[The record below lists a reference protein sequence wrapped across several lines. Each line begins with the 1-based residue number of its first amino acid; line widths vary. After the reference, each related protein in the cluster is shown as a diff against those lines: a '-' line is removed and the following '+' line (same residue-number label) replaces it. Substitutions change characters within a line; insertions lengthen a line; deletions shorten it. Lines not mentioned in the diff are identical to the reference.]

1 MGLVFE
7 AIATEGL
14 AHVAYLIGDSSS
26 GTAALIDPAVDVDRY
41 LSIAQSRRVAITHI
55 FETHVPSDMVSG
67 SRELQS
73 HLPNAKICLSW
84 EGTSDYKFPHLPV
97 HDGDRF
103 TFGELVITARHTP
116 GPTPEHMSYL
126 LSEKRNPHSP
136 WGICSGDSLLLQSAG
151 RVDLL
156 GSEQAPLL
164 AAKLYQTIQDF
175 YLPLP
180 DGILIYPGHSQGSPC
195 GLEIGHRPVT
205 TLGYERLHNPYL
217 QPQEKDDFC
226 NFAQAAAPPLPPYFE
241 KMHRI
246 NAEGPPVL
254 GHAPELHPLSASAFN
269 HAVEE
274 EGTILIDT
282 RDMFAFGAGHIA
294 GALNLNAAPVMSL
307 WGGWFIDPDKRI
319 LLIVDEHEKDNVV
332 RYLWRTG
339 FTNFAGYL
347 EGGMSAWSSAG
358 YPLQQIP
365 QRSVQ
370 QLREAGNNL
379 QLVDVRS
386 TAEYDQGYIPGAIHI
401 PLARL
406 LEQIS
411 KLNPEQAT
419 AVYCG
424 SGYRASLATSLLRQQ
439 GFKNI
444 NNIPGSWKAWREA
457 GFPVAGVAHDTVC
470 IPSVRIPK
478 IVLRPPA
485 ATPLA
490 AKIAL

>member
-14 AHVAYLIGDSSS
+14 AQVAYLIGDSSS
-26 GTAALIDPAVDVDRY
+26 RTAALIDPAVDVDRY
-41 LSIAQSRRVAITHI
+41 LKLAHERRVAITHI
-55 FETHVPSDMVSG
+55 FETHIPSDLVSG

-84 EGTSDYKFPHLPV
+84 EGVADYRFPHLPV

-103 TFGELVITARHTP
+103 AFGEVVITARHTP
-116 GPTPEHMSYL
+116 GPTPEHMAYL

-136 WGICSGDSLLLQSAG
+136 WGICTGDSLLLESAG

-156 GSEQAPLL
+156 GSEQAPQL
-164 AAKLYQTIQDF
+164 AEKLYRTIQDF
-175 YLPLP
+175 YLPLA
-180 DGILIYPGHSQGSPC
+180 DGILLFPAHSKGSPC
-195 GLEIGHRPVT
+195 GLDIGQRRVT
-205 TLGYERLHNPYL
+205 TLGYERIHNPYL
-217 QPQEKDDFC
+217 QPQEKTDFC
-226 NFAQAAAPPLPPYFE
+226 NFAQAAAPPLPPYFA

-246 NAEGPPVL
+246 NSEGPAIVGYP
-254 GHAPELHPLSASAFN
+254 PELHALTAAAFQP
-269 HAVEE
+269 AVEE
-274 EGTILIDT
+274 EDTVLLDT

-294 GALNLNAAPVMSL
+294 GALNLGAAPVMSL

-319 LLIVDEHEKDNVV
+319 LLIVDEHEKENVV
-332 RYLWRTG
+332 RYLRRTG
-339 FTNFAGYL
+339 FSNFAGYL
-347 EGGMSAWSSAG
+347 EGGMSAWSNAG

-370 QLREAGNNL
+370 QLKEAGNNNL

-386 TAEYDQGYIPGAIHI
+386 SAEHDKGYIPGAVHI

-411 KLNPEQAT
+411 KLNPETPT

-424 SGYRASLATSLLRQQ
+424 AGYRASLATSLLRRH

-457 GFPVAGVAHDTVC
+457 GFPIAGTSHDTVC
-470 IPSVRIPK
+470 VPSVRIPK
-478 IVLRPPA
+478 ISLRPTA
-485 ATPLA
+485 PLA
-490 AKIAL
+490 AKVAL

>member
-14 AHVAYLIGDSSS
+14 AHIAYLIGDSSS

-41 LSIAQSRRVAITHI
+41 LALAQSRRVTITHI

-67 SRELQS
+67 SRELQA

-84 EGTSDYKFPHLPV
+84 EGVSDYKFPHLPV

-103 TFGELVITARHTP
+103 AFGDLVITARHTP
-116 GPTPEHMSYL
+116 GPTPEHMAYL

-136 WGICSGDSLLLQSAG
+136 WGVCTGDSLLLQSAG

-164 AAKLYQTIQDF
+164 AEKLYQTMQDF

-180 DGILIYPGHSQGSPC
+180 DGILIYPCHSKGSPC
-195 GLEIGHRPVT
+195 GLDIGQRPVT
-205 TLGYERLHNPYL
+205 TLGYERIHNPYL
-217 QPQEKDDFC
+217 HPQEKSDFC
-226 NFAQAAAPPLPPYFE
+226 NFAQAAAPPLPSYFQ
-241 KMHRI
+241 KMRRI
-246 NAEGPPVL
+246 NSEGPAII
-254 GHAPELHPLSASAFN
+254 GHSVDLHSLSAAAFQ
-269 HAVEE
+269 HAIDEE
-274 EGTILIDT
+274 DTVVIDT

-294 GALNLNAAPVMSL
+294 GALNLGAAPMMSL
-307 WGGWFIDPDKRI
+307 WGGWFIDPEKRI

-332 RYLWRTG
+332 RYLRRTG
-339 FTNFAGYL
+339 FTHFAGYL
-347 EGGMSAWSSAG
+347 EGGMSAWSNAG
-358 YPLQQIP
+358 YALQQIP

-379 QLVDVRS
+379 QLVDVRTS
-386 TAEYDQGYIPGAIHI
+386 AEHEKGYIPGALHI

-411 KLNPEQAT
+411 KLNPEKAT

-424 SGYRASLATSLLRQQ
+424 QGYRASLATSLLRQQ

-457 GFPVAGVAHDTVC
+457 GFPVAGLSGDTVC

-478 IVLRPPA
+478 IVLRPTTA
-485 ATPLA
+485 PLA